1 MICFVSTFFIAMT
14 VSIIVPV
21 FNQQHLLFR
30 ALESIPIREDIE
42 TIIVDDASTDSTW
55 EKLVE
60 YVKVH
65 PNRNIKIYR
74 NETNRGVGYTRN
86 VAIDHASFDY
96 IYGVDSDDY
105 LYTDIFETALSEL
118 DGTDIVYVAGE
129 SNDGMKWYPNK
140 WNEYEWGAFWLKF
153 VKRSFIGNIRCP
165 FTRWAEDKEFNA
177 KLLVKNPKMKRT
189 GLVCY
194 HYNHPR
200 KGSLCWID
208 NHGTD
213 AGS

>member
-1 MICFVSTFFIAMT
+1 MSTFFIAMT

-21 FNQQHLLFR
+21 FNQPHLLFR
-30 ALESIPIREDIE
+30 ALDSIPVREDIE
-42 TIIVDDASTDSTW
+42 TIVVDDASTDKTW
-55 EKLVE
+55 EKLVA
-60 YVKVH
+60 YVQEH
-65 PNRNIKIYR
+65 PNRNIKIYH

-86 VAIDHASFDY
+86 VAIDHASNDY
-96 IYGVDSDDY
+96 IYGLDSDDY

>member
-1 MICFVSTFFIAMT
+1 MSTFFIAMT

-30 ALESIPIREDIE
+30 ALDSIPIREDIE
-42 TIIVDDASTDSTW
+42 TIVVDDASTDSTW

-86 VAIDHASFDY
+86 VAIDHASNDY
-96 IYGVDSDDY
+96 IYGIDSDDY

>member
-1 MICFVSTFFIAMT
+1 MSTFFIAMT

-30 ALESIPIREDIE
+30 TLDSIPIREDIE
-42 TIIVDDASTDSTW
+42 TIVVDDASTDSTW

-86 VAIDHASFDY
+86 VAIDHASNDY
-96 IYGVDSDDY
+96 IYGIDSDDY
-105 LYTDIFETALSEL
+105 LYTDKFVQAMKQL
-118 DGTDIVYVAGE
+118 DGTDLIYVGGDMGGRHILWINE
-129 SNDGMKWYPNK
+129 WNK
-140 WNEYEWGAFWLKF
+140 HFWGSFSLKF
-153 VKRSFIGNIRCP
+153 ARREFIGKTRCP
-165 FTRWAEDKEFNA
+165 YIRFGEDKEFNEE
-177 KLLVKNPKMKRT
+177 LLSKPHTEKYT
-189 GLVCY
+189 GLCVY
-194 HYNHPR
+194 YYDHPR
-200 KGSLCWID
+200 KGSLCWVE
-208 NHGTD
+208 NYGED